1 MGNSPKKLMQNYREL
16 VTNADARRWFAVKPQ
31 QAKGRKVVPFKSA
44 AA

>member
-16 VTNADARRWFAVKPQ
+16 VTNADARRWFAVKPPT
-31 QAKGRKVVPFKSA
+31 KGKKVVPFKSA